1 MISHTIRV
9 VLPFHLR
16 SLAQVGN
23 EVKLEVEGPVTQRS
37 VLDALEARYPMLR
50 GTIRDQVT
58 QQRRP
63 FLRFFACEED
73 LSNESPDG
81 PLPDAVASGKEP
93 LLIIGAIAGG

>member
-1 MISHTIRV
+1 MIRI
-9 VLPFHLR
+9 VLPAHLR
-16 SLAQVGN
+16 SLARVSA
-23 EVKLEVEGPVTQRS
+23 EVELDIAGQATQRS
-37 VLDALEARYPMLR
+37 VLNALEACYPMLR

-73 LSNESPDG
+73 LSHELPDA
-81 PLPDAVASGKEP
+81 PLPDAVASGAEP